1 MRTLKTTASG
11 DLERDARGHLVVCT
25 GAEAERVHAEIA
37 LRVRLGECPFDLAL
51 GLDASIM
58 GDAGGP
64 VPVNLEVER
73 AVLKATGITAVID
86 CQTEV
91 VETAQ
96 RAAEL
101 GVSEAYAEN
110 PRRITHTEVL
120 LQGEHG
126 GVLKIGLPV

>member
-1 MRTLKTTASG
+1 MRTLKTLPNG
-11 DLERDARGHLVVCT
+11 DLERDIRGHLVVCT

-51 GLDASIM
+51 GLDASIV
-58 GDAGGP
+58 GASDGP

-73 AVLKATGITAVID
+73 AVLKATGIAAVID

-96 RAAEL
+96 RAEEL
-101 GVSEAYAEN
+101 GVLAAFTEN
-110 PRRITHTEVL
+110 PRRITHTEVI

-126 GVLKIGLPV
+126 GALKIGLPV